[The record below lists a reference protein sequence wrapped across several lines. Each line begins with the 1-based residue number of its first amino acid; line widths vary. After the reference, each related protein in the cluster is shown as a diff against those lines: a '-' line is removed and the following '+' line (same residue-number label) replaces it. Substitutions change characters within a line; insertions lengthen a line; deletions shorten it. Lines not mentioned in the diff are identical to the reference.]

1 MAAHPRHT
9 PTPQEMPRIGQRA
22 RPTTPFSTQRR
33 ALSERS
39 RITITDDCWRCGGT
53 GFVDRPYVECE
64 ECHRIWTEEQV
75 AAHLGHGWRSKRLPC
90 GHAVPNGIIYVNAQC
105 QTCGGG
111 RELPQTVSFGELL
124 VWMKDWFER
133 WYAEL
138 SAETTAVQP
147 TFERTHDPRER
158 EERNTPRLPDIPR
171 VRRE

>member
-1 MAAHPRHT
+1 MAAHPRH
-9 PTPQEMPRIGQRA
+9 TPQEMPRIGQRA

-64 ECHRIWTEEQV
+64 DPRCHRIWTEEQV
-75 AAHLGHGWRSKRLPC
+75 AKHLGHGWRSKRLPC
-90 GHAVPNGIIYVNAQC
+90 GHTAPNGIVYMNARC
-105 QTCGGG
+105 QACDGG
-111 RELPQTVSFGELL
+111 RELPQTVTFGELL

-147 TFERTHDPRER
+147 SFERPHDQRER

-171 VRRE
+171 LRRE